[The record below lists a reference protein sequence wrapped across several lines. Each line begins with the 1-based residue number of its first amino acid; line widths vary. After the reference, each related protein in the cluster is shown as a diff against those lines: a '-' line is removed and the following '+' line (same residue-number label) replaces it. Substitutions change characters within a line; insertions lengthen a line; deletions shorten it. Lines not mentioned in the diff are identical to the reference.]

1 MLYTRPEIPVCSGN
15 ISIQEDIGR
24 WPYLQGVFLSHFHAE
39 VALLI
44 FVMFPKS
51 LIHLR
56 LSTVN
61 TEVRTLQEHVF
72 TERLTDP

>member
-15 ISIQEDIGR
+15 ISIQEDITCKGSS
-24 WPYLQGVFLSHFHAE
+24 YLISMPKALSW
-39 VALLI
+39 LP
-44 FVMFPKS
+44 VMFPKS

-72 TERLTDP
+72 TERFTDP